1 MLISKSATQ
10 AGAGSGLQQLVSL
23 ISESRHTSYIPVSLH
38 VSVTETDKHPRVSMF
53 VQLFLVQLV
62 LCNNDSVLNEPDRLF
77 KDICAFVSN
86 MKSLL
91 MLVV

>member
-23 ISESRHTSYIPVSLH
+23 ISESRHTYIPVSLH

-62 LCNNDSVLNEPDRLF
+62 LCNNNDSVLNEPDRLF
-77 KDICAFVSN
+77 KDICAFCE
-86 MKSLL
+86 
-91 MLVV
+91 